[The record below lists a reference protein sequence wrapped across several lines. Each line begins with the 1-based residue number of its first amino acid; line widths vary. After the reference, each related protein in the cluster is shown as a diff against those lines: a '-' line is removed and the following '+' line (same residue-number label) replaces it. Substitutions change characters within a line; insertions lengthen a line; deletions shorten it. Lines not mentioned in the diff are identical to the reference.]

1 MSMTVGELRVLL
13 RQYPDDME
21 ILNGRYS
28 DYVLVEKDELYT
40 VWGVPHERD
49 GWVMRSHPSMSEE
62 NKAAEKKY
70 LYLEGD

>member
-1 MSMTVGELRVLL
+1 MSITVGELKVMLCE
-13 RQYPDDME
+13 YPDDME
-21 ILNGRYS
+21 ILNKSYS
-28 DYVLVEKDELYT
+28 DYRFLEEEDLCVAR
-40 VWGVPHERD
+40 GVPHEIE